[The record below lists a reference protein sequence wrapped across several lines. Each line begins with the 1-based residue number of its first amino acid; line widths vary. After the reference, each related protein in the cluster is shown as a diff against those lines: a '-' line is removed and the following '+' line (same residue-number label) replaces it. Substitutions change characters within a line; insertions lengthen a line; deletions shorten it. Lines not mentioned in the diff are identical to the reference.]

1 MLTISILLVALYV
14 GAATWKERELPES
27 ISGMVYLL
35 PEGGW
40 RWLWSVWLWIVSLL
54 ATMPVI
60 SILDTRNMA
69 YLGFFTLACLV
80 FVGAWPLYHPDTKK
94 AHYIGGTA
102 AGILSQ
108 VCVLIV
114 CPWWLMLWLLMAG
127 VDIAARYAK
136 WFPTWL
142 ENKGV
147 LLAEI
152 VCFTAYV
159 GAAFTKLYLIIG
171 Q

>member
-27 ISGMVYLL
+27 ISAMVYLL

-54 ATMPVI
+54 ATIPVI

-80 FVGAWPLYHPDTKK
+80 FVGA
-94 AHYIGGTA
+94 
-102 AGILSQ
+102 
-108 VCVLIV
+108 
-114 CPWWLMLWLLMAG
+114 
-127 VDIAARYAK
+127 
-136 WFPTWL
+136 
-142 ENKGV
+142 
-147 LLAEI
+147 
-152 VCFTAYV
+152 
-159 GAAFTKLYLIIG
+159 
-171 Q
+171 